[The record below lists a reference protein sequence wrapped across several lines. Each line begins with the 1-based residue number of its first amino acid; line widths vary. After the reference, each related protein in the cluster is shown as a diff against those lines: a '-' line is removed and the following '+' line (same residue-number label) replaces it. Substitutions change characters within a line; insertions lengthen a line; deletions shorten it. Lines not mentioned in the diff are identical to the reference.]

1 MFMRAKLEKKHEN
14 GLKKHSI
21 FEKLG
26 SFYDL
31 FRTFGFAEGTVA
43 REIKRKRTFL
53 LIFAHLFVPLHR
65 LRRFEQSPPNGDA
78 ADSELARLSTYGAQ
92 EAKGA

>member
-31 FRTFGFAEGTVA
+31 FRTFAVLVRKDSKDRDEKLYQVLETV
-43 REIKRKRTFL
+43 RCCCL
-53 LIFAHLFVPLHR
+53 
-65 LRRFEQSPPNGDA
+65 
-78 ADSELARLSTYGAQ
+78 
-92 EAKGA
+92 

>member
-1 MFMRAKLEKKHEN
+1 MRAKLEKKHEN

-31 FRTFGFAEGTVA
+31 FRNFARQVE
-43 REIKRKRTFL
+43 
-53 LIFAHLFVPLHR
+53 
-65 LRRFEQSPPNGDA
+65 N
-78 ADSELARLSTYGAQ
+78 DSNES
-92 EAKGA
+92 

>member
-14 GLKKHSI
+14 GLKEHSI

-31 FRTFGFAEGTVA
+31 FRTFGFAEGTYT
-43 REIKRKRTFL
+43 RKCKENRAFL
-53 LIFAHLFVPLHR
+53 LHFTRYFVPLW
-65 LRRFEQSPPNGDA
+65 S
-78 ADSELARLSTYGAQ
+78 
-92 EAKGA
+92 

>member
-31 FRTFGFAEGTVA
+31 FRTFAVLV
-43 REIKRKRTFL
+43 RK
-53 LIFAHLFVPLHR
+53 
-65 LRRFEQSPPNGDA
+65 
-78 ADSELARLSTYGAQ
+78 DSKDRDEKLY
-92 EAKGA
+92 

>member
-31 FRTFGFAEGTVA
+31 FPIFGFAEGTYT
-43 REIKRKRTFL
+43 RKCK
-53 LIFAHLFVPLHR
+53 
-65 LRRFEQSPPNGDA
+65 EN
-78 ADSELARLSTYGAQ
+78 
-92 EAKGA
+92 